1 MNLKIT
7 LPKNWTPDCEKSIN
21 KWFDKIHKEAIKV
34 TFQLQNKMLKC
45 FFNTY

>member
-21 KWFDKIHKEAIKV
+21 KWFDKIHKEAIKSR
-34 TFQLQNKMLKC
+34 FNCKIKC
-45 FFNTY
+45 